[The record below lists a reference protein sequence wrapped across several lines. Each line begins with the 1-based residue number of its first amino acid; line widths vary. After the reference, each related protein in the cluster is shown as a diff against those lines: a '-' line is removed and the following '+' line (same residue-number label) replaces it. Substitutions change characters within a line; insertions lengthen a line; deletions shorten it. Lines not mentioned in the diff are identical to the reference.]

1 MSSFPSGGKVYVVNN
16 LNVSI
21 STAIT
26 IIQIKAGATTP
37 LWLVRVALNQ
47 RASTTSA
54 QDRVMIVRKTAA
66 ATVTSFTP
74 LLYDGTDGAAAAVGG
89 TTSTGITATAEGTD
103 GDILVDR
110 PFNVLNGFEWIP
122 TQLEMIKVPA
132 AGFIAL
138 KFPVAPTSAQVWS
151 AQMVF
156 CES

>member
-1 MSSFPSGGKVYVVNN
+1 MSSFPTGGRVYVVNN
-16 LNVSI
+16 LNVVI

-37 LWLVRVALNQ
+37 LYLVRASLAQ
-47 RASTTSA
+47 RLSTTSA
-54 QDRVMIVRKTAA
+54 QERVIIVRKTAA
-66 ATVTSFTP
+66 ATVTSATP
-74 LLYDGTDGAAAAVGG
+74 LLYDGTDSAAAAVGG
-89 TTSTGITATAEGTD
+89 TTSTGITASAEGTD

-122 TQLEMIKVPA
+122 TPMEMIKVPA

-138 KFPVAPTSAQVWS
+138 KFPNAPASATWS

-156 CES
+156 CEV

>member
-26 IIQIKAGATTP
+26 VIQVKAGAATP
-37 LWLVRVALNQ
+37 LWLVRASIAQ
-47 RASTTSA
+47 RGSVVSA
-54 QDRVMIVRKTAA
+54 QDRIIIVRKTAA
-66 ATVTSFTP
+66 ATVTTFTP
-74 LLYDGTDGAAAAVGG
+74 LLYDGTDGAAAAAGG
-89 TTSTGITATAEGTD
+89 TSATGITASAEGTD

-110 PFNVLNGFEWIP
+110 PFNVLNGFEWIATP
-122 TQLEMIKVPA
+122 LEMIKVPA

-138 KFPVAPTSAQVWS
+138 KFPVAPTSAQTWS